1 MFDQK
6 PVAVCSI
13 FTAVLALAISGSVMA
28 QAPATPATLSTPSAT
43 AAKAAP
49 QAAKAVEAASGPAW
63 AELTSAQKTALAPL
77 AASWSGINESQ
88 KRKWLEISRTYPR
101 LSPAEQTTMNSR
113 MNEWV
118 TMTPQQR
125 AQARL
130 NFAKTKELSTD
141 LTPDEKKAKW
151 ETYQAL
157 SPEEKKGLAAA
168 AVPKPAGAATA
179 VKPVAPQKLVLLPKG
194 RASSAASAPASSPQ
208 SSPVSAPAATV
219 SPPAPNLPAPAQ
231 AVPTPASVKP

>member
-1 MFDQK
+1 MLDRN
-6 PVAVCSI
+6 PVAGSLI
-13 FTAVLALAISGSVMA
+13 FTAVFAWGVLSSAMAQSPAASVPALAKPASQSPSQSSSQPVK
-28 QAPATPATLSTPSAT
+28 AP
-43 AAKAAP
+43 
-49 QAAKAVEAASGPAW
+49 EAASRPAW
-63 AELTSAQKTALAPL
+63 SELTPAQKASLAPL
-77 AASWSGINESQ
+77 AASWSGMNEAQ
-88 KRKWLEISRTYPR
+88 KRKWLEISKTYPR
-101 LSPAEQTTMNSR
+101 LSPAEQATMNSR

-168 AVPKPAGAATA
+168 AVPKPTGAATA
-179 VKPVAPQKLVLLPKG
+179 VKPVPPQKLVLTPKPA
-194 RASSAASAPASSPQ
+194 ASSAAIAA
-208 SSPVSAPAATV
+208 APAASAV
-219 SPPAPNLPAPAQ
+219 PAPSSAPAPNLPAAPATQ
-231 AVPTPASVKP
+231 PAGVPVVTKP